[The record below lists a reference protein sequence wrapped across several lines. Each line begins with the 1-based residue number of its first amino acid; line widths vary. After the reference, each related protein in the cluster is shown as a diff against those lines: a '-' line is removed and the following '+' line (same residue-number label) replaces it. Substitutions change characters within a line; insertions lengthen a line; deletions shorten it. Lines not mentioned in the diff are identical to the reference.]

1 MARGKHFKKTKKSY
15 KILSLI
21 LFIMI
26 IISATYIINHFNDK
40 KQVLKNINKIKKEI
54 MNLMLLL

>member
-26 IISATYIINHFNDK
+26 IISATYITNHFNDK
-40 KQVLKNINKIKKEI
+40 KTSIKRK
-54 MNLMLLL
+54 